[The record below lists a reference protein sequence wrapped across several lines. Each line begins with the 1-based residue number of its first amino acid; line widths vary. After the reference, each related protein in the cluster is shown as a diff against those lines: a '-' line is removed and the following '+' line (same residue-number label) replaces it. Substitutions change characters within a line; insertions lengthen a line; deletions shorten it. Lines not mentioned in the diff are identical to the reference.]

1 MSLETACVF
10 VDGENL
16 RHSLVELFE
25 SEFNV
30 ADYLPRN
37 ADWTAFFDHLV
48 KLSGSKTRLRT
59 YWYVV
64 ESIDFWPYNLQ
75 RLKIN
80 DPVTLQKVLC
90 KDNRCRVELS
100 QIIDPAQRE
109 TLARSKAEIFIERH
123 REMKSRFDGWRTF
136 QEGIEGRFDAVEF
149 RRSGS
154 IHYNL
159 FTKQLG
165 REKAVDVKLATDLL
179 ELREIYDVA
188 IIVSGDQ
195 DYVPAVRA
203 VKDSGKHVLSV
214 SFLKRDGK
222 VLPGG
227 ARRLSQATD
236 FNYEIA
242 YSDVKSYMKLP
253 VAHPVAAV
261 ASTNI

>member
-1 MSLETACVF
+1 MSLETACIF

-16 RHSLVELFE
+16 RHSLVELFDQ
-25 SEFNV
+25 EFNPS
-30 ADYLPRN
+30 DYLPRA
-37 ADWTAFFDHLV
+37 ADWSGFFDYLV
-48 KLSGSKTRLRT
+48 GLSSAKSRLRA

-64 ESIDFWPYNLQ
+64 ESIDFWPYNLA
-75 RLKIN
+75 RLKAQDAI
-80 DPVTLQKVLC
+80 TLQKVLQ
-90 KDNRCRVELS
+90 KDQRCRQDLS
-100 QIIDPAQRE
+100 QITDSSQRE
-109 TLARSKAEIFIERH
+109 TLAKQKADIFIERQ

-136 QEGIEGRFDAVEF
+136 QDGIEGRFDSVEF

-159 FTKQLG
+159 FNKTLG

-179 ELREIYDVA
+179 ELRNIYDVA
-188 IIVSGDQ
+188 IILSGDQ

-203 VKDSGKHVLSV
+203 VKDSGKHLVSV

-236 FNYEIA
+236 CNYEIPYA
-242 YSDVKSYMKLP
+242 EVKRYMRFP
-253 VAHPVAAV
+253 QRAATSV
-261 ASTNI
+261 VSS